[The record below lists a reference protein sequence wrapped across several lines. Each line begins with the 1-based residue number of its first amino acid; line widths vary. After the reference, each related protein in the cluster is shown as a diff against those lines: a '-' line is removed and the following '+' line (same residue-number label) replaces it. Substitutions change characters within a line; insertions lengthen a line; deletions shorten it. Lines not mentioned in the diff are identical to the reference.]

1 MKKTVQKQFGQFF
14 TDPLIA
20 RLMVRW
26 AIKNHAKNFLDPAV
40 GPGIFSQMV
49 NELSSK
55 IKKTVVE
62 YEPSMIAKFKENNK
76 YSVNLVCSDYL
87 EFDSEKKFDAIVC
100 NPPYNKFQ
108 AIPNRDLYRELFSK
122 KYGVYL
128 SGYTN
133 QCIYFLVKSI
143 NELSDGGRCCYIV
156 PYEFLNT
163 GYGVIVKQ
171 YLLCKRIL
179 RGILKFDSTTNLFS
193 DAITTSCILFIE
205 NKKFDGCFFINS
217 SSISD
222 LENFDFDEFSVKHSN
237 FFRKYE
243 NLDCSEK
250 WIKYFE
256 YKKQNIKSRNLI
268 PLSLIGTVKRG
279 IATGSNTFFSLNQT
293 KIKEFK
299 LSSVTCVPCVSK
311 SPDIKTLIFDKN
323 EFEKL
328 YSMDKKVFLFNGED
342 ASTDDD
348 LSYIKYG
355 EKIEVNKGFLTSH
368 RTPWYALENKPPA
381 PIWVSVFNRGNIKV
395 VRNEAGVKNLTTFHG
410 LYTNGLSEQEIN
422 ILFCYLLTPTA
433 NRILKQN
440 KREYGDGLDKFEP
453 NDLNNSK
460 IINIKNLTGEIKSKV
475 LTCYNKLKNVH
486 SDSGIVIQELD
497 NIFRNVVCVNS

>member
-14 TDPLIA
+14 TDALIA

-26 AIKNHAKNFLDPAV
+26 ALKNNAKNFLDPAV
-40 GPGIFSQMV
+40 GPGIFPQMA
-49 NELSSK
+49 NELNGK

-62 YEPSMIAKFKENNK
+62 YEPSMIAKFKEDNK
-76 YSVNLVCSDYL
+76 YNVNLVCSDYL
-87 EFDSEKKFDAIVC
+87 AFDPEIKFDAIVC

-108 AIPNRDLYRELFSK
+108 AIPNRDSYRELFSK
-122 KYGVYL
+122 KYGVCL

-133 QCIYFLVKSI
+133 LCIYFLVKSI
-143 NELSDGGRCCYIV
+143 NELGEGGRCCYII

-163 GYGVIVKQ
+163 GYGVVVKQ
-171 YLLCKRIL
+171 YLLCKRML

-193 DAITTSCILFIE
+193 DVITTSCILFIE
-205 NKKFDGCFFINS
+205 NKKFDGCYFINS
-217 SSISD
+217 SSIPD
-222 LENFDFDEFSVKHSN
+222 LEKFDFDEFSAKQPA

-243 NLDCSEK
+243 NLDCNEK

-256 YKKQNIKSRNLI
+256 NKKKNVESRNLI
-268 PLSLIGTVKRG
+268 PLSLVGKVKRG
-279 IATGSNTFFSLNQT
+279 IATGSNTFFSLNRT
-293 KIKEFK
+293 KIKEFR
-299 LSSVTCVPCVSK
+299 LSSETCVPCVSK
-311 SPDIKTLIFDKN
+311 SPDIKTLIFDKK

-342 ASTDDD
+342 ASTDYDR
-348 LSYIKYG
+348 SYIKHG
-355 EKIEVNKGFLTSH
+355 EQIEVNKGFLTSH

-395 VRNEAGVKNLTTFHG
+395 IRNEAGVKNLTTFHG
-410 LYTNGLSEQEIN
+410 LYTNGLNEQEIN
-422 ILFCYLLTPTA
+422 ILFCYLLTSTA

-460 IINIKNLTGEIKSKV
+460 IIDVKNLAGEIKSRV
-475 LTCYNKLKNVH
+475 LTCYNQLKNSH
-486 SDSGIVIQELD
+486 SDSRVVIQELD
-497 NIFRNVVCVNS
+497 YIFRSVVGVNS

>member
-26 AIKNHAKNFLDPAV
+26 ALKNNAQSFLDPAV
-40 GPGIFSQMV
+40 GPGVFPQTV
-49 NELSSK
+49 NELNTK

-62 YEPSMIAKFKENNK
+62 YESSMIAKFKEDNK
-76 YSVNLVCSDYL
+76 YSVKLVCSDYL
-87 EFDSEKKFDAIVC
+87 AFDSETKFDAIVC

-122 KYGVYL
+122 KYGVCL

-143 NELSDGGRCCYIV
+143 NELSDGGRCCYII

-163 GYGVIVKQ
+163 GYGVVVKQ
-171 YLLCKRIL
+171 YLLCKRML

-205 NKKFDGCFFINS
+205 NKKFEECYFINT

-222 LENFDFDEFSVKHSN
+222 LEKFDFDDFSVKHPAFS
-237 FFRKYE
+237 RKYE
-243 NLDCSEK
+243 NLDCNEK

-256 YKKQNIKSRNLI
+256 YKKQNVESRNLI
-268 PLSLIGTVKRG
+268 PLSLVGQVKRG

-299 LSSVTCVPCVSK
+299 LSSETCVPCVSK
-311 SPDIKTLIFDKN
+311 SPDIKTLIFDKK

-342 ASTDDD
+342 ATTDYDR
-348 LSYIKYG
+348 SYIKHG
-355 EKIEVNKGFLTSH
+355 EQIEVNKGFLTSH

-395 VRNEAGVKNLTTFHG
+395 IRNEAGVKNLTTFHG
-410 LYTNGLSEQEIN
+410 LYTNGLTEQEIN

-460 IINIKNLTGEIKSKV
+460 IIDIKNLTGEIKSRV
-475 LTCYNKLKNVH
+475 LTCYKQLKNSH
-486 SDSGIVIQELD
+486 SDNSAVIQELD
-497 NIFRNVVCVNS
+497 VIFRNVVDVNS